1 MGRKRKG
8 EPIDGWVVI
17 DKPLG
22 VSAAGAVNT
31 VRRTLNAA
39 KAGHAGTLDPLATG
53 VLPIALGEATK
64 TITYLVEATKGY
76 RFTLRWG
83 QATATDD
90 AEGEVIEESDA
101 RPDEAA
107 IEAALPRFIG
117 TIDQIPP
124 AYSAVKVEGKRAYAI
139 ARGAKARGG
148 GEIPD
153 LKPRPVRI
161 DEISLIRVIDRDHA
175 EFLVSCGKGTY
186 MRALARDIARALGTV
201 GHVVKLRRT
210 RVGPFTEDQAISLE
224 DFAALGHSA
233 AASGH
238 LLPVETVLDDIPALA
253 MTESEVDR
261 LRRGQPV
268 PVIRTVNRERIRDLA
283 DGTILCAVKD
293 GKLIA
298 YTRLDGRLVHPVRVL
313 NR

>member
-1 MGRKRKG
+1 MVRNRKG
-8 EPIDGWVVI
+8 EAVDGWVVI

-22 VSAAGAVNT
+22 VSAAQAVNT

-53 VLPIALGEATK
+53 ILPVALGEATK
-64 TITYLVEATKGY
+64 TVTYLVEAKKGY

-83 QATATDD
+83 RATATDD
-90 AEGEVIEESDA
+90 AEGETVAESEV
-101 RPDEAA
+101 RPDAAA
-107 IEAALPRFIG
+107 IEAILPRFTGLIE
-117 TIDQIPP
+117 QVPP
-124 AYSAVKVEGKRAYAI
+124 SYSAVKIEGKRAYAI
-139 ARGAKARGG
+139 ARGG
-148 GEIPD
+148 GETPE
-153 LKPRPVRI
+153 LKPRQVRV
-161 DEISLIRVIDRDHA
+161 DEIRLARVIDPDHA

-186 MRALARDIARALGTV
+186 MRSLARDIARALGTV
-201 GHVVKLRRT
+201 GHVAKLRRT

-224 DFAALGHSA
+224 DFATLGHSA

-253 MTESEVDR
+253 MTESEADR

-283 DGTILCAVKD
+283 DGTILCAVQN

-298 YTRLDGRLVHPVRVL
+298 YTRLDGRMVHPVRVL